1 MYNRVTSLLL
11 KLSAEGKLRGKTAT
25 QVKDIIIQC
34 LDPDPTTDNL
44 YDRMLKY
51 ARNCHSPRTQKLYLT
66 TARKLLAFDPHIR
79 TMPLSSITRSWLTA
93 FDHFMLPARP
103 NTRAIDLRN
112 IRTVINSI
120 IDDGVECP
128 YPFRTFKIPSKP
140 TRHRTLPLDVLRKL
154 LTDDSLPPRLAY
166 FADLFRLSFYL
177 IGMNTVDLY
186 QMEEPRVGRVEYR
199 RQKTGK
205 LYSVKVEPEAA
216 AIIERR
222 RGESHYLD
230 YSDRYVSSE
239 ALTRAVDR
247 QLKKILPGLSM
258 YYARHTWATVAAS
271 IDIPVDTISRA
282 LGHSYTTGAAVTS
295 IYIEFDTKKVDA
307 ANRRVIDYV
316 LYDKKD

>member
-1 MYNRVTSLLL
+1 
-11 KLSAEGKLRGKTAT
+11 
-25 QVKDIIIQC
+25 
-34 LDPDPTTDNL
+34 
-44 YDRMLKY
+44 
-51 ARNCHSPRTQKLYLT
+51 
-66 TARKLLAFDPHIR
+66 
-79 TMPLSSITRSWLTA
+79 
-93 FDHFMLPARP
+93 
-103 NTRAIDLRN
+103 
-112 IRTVINSI
+112 
-120 IDDGVECP
+120 
-128 YPFRTFKIPSKP
+128 
-140 TRHRTLPLDVLRKL
+140 
-154 LTDDSLPPRLAY
+154 
-166 FADLFRLSFYL
+166 
-177 IGMNTVDLY
+177 MNTVDLY

-216 AIIERR
+216 AVIERR
-222 RGESHYLD
+222 RGENHYLD